1 MKNRMIL
8 QSRKELTLQI
18 RERYNQAAWKEKIKI
33 EVVPN
38 VWTV

>member
-18 RERYNQAAWKEKIKI
+18 RERYNQAAWKEKIKSMYLPR
-33 EVVPN
+33 ES
-38 VWTV
+38 